1 HKLKSVHLLCLALGG
16 GADGQTLT
24 QSESV
29 IKRPG
34 ESHKLTCTGSG
45 FALSSHWMDWARQAP
60 GKGLEWVATETQS
73 SQYYSPSVQG
83 RFHISRDNN
92 RQQVYLQM
100 NSLKT
105 EDSAVYYCTRN
116 SHYNVKHCAAFD
128 YWGSGTKVTV
138 SSVCFT
144 GIAPS
149 LFPVVQC
156 SPALGDKLTVGCLVH
171 NFNPMSAITWTD
183 AAGTTLPT
191 SVQYPPV
198 TGNNM
203 HVGFSSIEVKKS
215 DWDSWK
221 SFTCLV
227 DNQSIKV
234 ENKPSPPKVSLL
246 KEPRGTSQV
255 LFCTAED
262 FLPINISVKWKKNG
276 QDVTAKVWDPKLNGG
291 TYSTVSLLE
300 VSNTD
305 WNSGAVYSCEV
316 SHMQNLYIKK
326 ASKGKRFLSFKI
338 TIILFTAV
346 VTVNLKQPSPKE
358 IFINKQAKL
367 ECVVAGQDREIIQ
380 KTQIRWEI
388 EGPNQRN
395 STTEEIKSEGAIH
408 KKTSTLTQSLS
419 DWLTVEKVRC
429 SAEGEHVSP
438 VTEEIIV
445 QKGADGKDPRV
456 TIHIL
461 PDEFI
466 VDKVTLICLVSS
478 SVKQDFYIAW
488 SEYVGQNNGDY
499 TDGVTFLPQKHDDHY
514 RVTSLYTTT
523 KKKWESKYTFACNVW
538 PAGRSDKINPTQVS
552 NAGVSCILEAEDDY
566 SSLWS
571 TTSFF
576 IFLFI
581 FSLSYNVIFSLHQ
594 VK

>member
-1 HKLKSVHLLCLALGG
+1 MFLYKDFMK
-16 GADGQTLT
+16 
-24 QSESV
+24 
-29 IKRPG
+29 
-34 ESHKLTCTGSG
+34 
-45 FALSSHWMDWARQAP
+45 
-60 GKGLEWVATETQS
+60 
-73 SQYYSPSVQG
+73 
-83 RFHISRDNN
+83 
-92 RQQVYLQM
+92 
-100 NSLKT
+100 
-105 EDSAVYYCTRN
+105 
-116 SHYNVKHCAAFD
+116 VKHCDAFD

-138 SSVCFT
+138 SS
-144 GIAPS
+144 
-149 LFPVVQC
+149 
-156 SPALGDKLTVGCLVH
+156 D
-171 NFNPMSAITWTD
+171 
-183 AAGTTLPT
+183 
-191 SVQYPPV
+191 
-198 TGNNM
+198 
-203 HVGFSSIEVKKS
+203 
-215 DWDSWK
+215 
-221 SFTCLV
+221 
-227 DNQSIKV
+227 
-234 ENKPSPPKVSLL
+234 KPSPPKVSLL

-262 FLPINISVKWKKNG
+262 FLPKDISVKWTKNG
-276 QDVTAKVWDPKLNGG
+276 QNVENVTAKAWDPKLNGR
-291 TYSTVSLLE
+291 TYSTISLLE

-316 SHMQNLYIKK
+316 SHRQNLYIKK
-326 ASKGKRFLSFKI
+326 VSKGKRFLSFKI
-338 TIILFTAV
+338 SIQNANRFSV

-388 EGPNQRN
+388 VGPNQRN

-408 KKTSTLTQSLS
+408 KKTSTLTQSFS

-445 QKGADGKDPRV
+445 QKGDGKDPTV
-456 TIHIL
+456 TLHIL

-488 SEYVGQNNGDY
+488 SENVGQNNGVY

-523 KKKWESKYTFACNVW
+523 KKKWESKYTFVCNVW

-552 NAGVSCILEAEDDY
+552 NAGDFSNMTFSCILEAEDDY

-571 TTSFF
+571 ATSFF

-594 VK
+594 VKCSDCAFL

>member
-1 HKLKSVHLLCLALGG
+1 MMDLRAPLLLIFISCA

-45 FALSSHWMDWARQAP
+45 FALSSHWMDWVRQVP
-60 GKGLEWVATETQS
+60 GKGPEWVATETQS
-73 SQYYSPSVQG
+73 SQYYSPSVRG
-83 RFHISRDNN
+83 RFHVSRDNN
-92 RQQVYLQM
+92 RQQVYLQI

-116 SHYNVKHCAAFD
+116 SH
-128 YWGSGTKVTV
+128 GTKVTV
-138 SSVCFT
+138 LS
-144 GIAPS
+144 
-149 LFPVVQC
+149 
-156 SPALGDKLTVGCLVH
+156 
-171 NFNPMSAITWTD
+171 
-183 AAGTTLPT
+183 
-191 SVQYPPV
+191 
-198 TGNNM
+198 
-203 HVGFSSIEVKKS
+203 E
-215 DWDSWK
+215 
-221 SFTCLV
+221 
-227 DNQSIKV
+227 
-234 ENKPSPPKVSLL
+234 KPSPPKVSLL
-246 KEPRGTSQV
+246 KEPRGTSQI

-262 FLPINISVKWKKNG
+262 FLPKDITVKWKKNG
-276 QDVTAKVWDPKLNGG
+276 QEVTAKDWDPKLNGG
-291 TYSTVSLLE
+291 TYSTISLLE

-316 SHMQNLYIKK
+316 SHRQNLYIKK
-326 ASKGKRFLSFKI
+326 ASK
-338 TIILFTAV
+338 AV
-346 VTVNLKQPSPKE
+346 ITVNLKQPSPE
-358 IFINKQAKL
+358 ELFNNKQAKL
-367 ECVVAGQDREIIQ
+367 ECVIAGQDKASVESTR
-380 KTQIRWEI
+380 IRWEI
-388 EGPNQRN
+388 DGPNQRN
-395 STTEEIKSEGAIH
+395 STTEKIKSEGAAH

-445 QKGADGKDPRV
+445 QKGDGKDPKV
-456 TIHIL
+456 TLHIL

-466 VDKVTLICLVSS
+466 EDKVTLICLVSS

-488 SEYVGQNNGDY
+488 SEYVGKNNGVY
-499 TDGVTFLPQKHDDHY
+499 TDGITFLPEKHDDHY
-514 RVTSLYTTT
+514 RVISLYTTT
-523 KKKWESKYTFACNVW
+523 KKKQESTYMFECNVW
-538 PAGRSDKINPTQVS
+538 PAGRSDKISSTQVS
-552 NAGVSCILEAEDDY
+552 NAPGKTLEFSCILEAEDDF

-594 VK
+594 VKCSDCAFL

>member
-1 HKLKSVHLLCLALGG
+1 MMDLRAQLLLIFILCA

-60 GKGLEWVATETQS
+60 GKGLEWVATATQS

-100 NSLKT
+100 DSLKT

-116 SHYNVKHCAAFD
+116 SH
-128 YWGSGTKVTV
+128 GTKVTV
-138 SSVCFT
+138 SS

-183 AAGTTLPT
+183 AAGTALPT

-234 ENKPSPPKVSLL
+234 ENKPSPPKV
-246 KEPRGTSQV
+246 T
-255 LFCTAED
+255 
-262 FLPINISVKWKKNG
+262 
-276 QDVTAKVWDPKLNGG
+276 
-291 TYSTVSLLE
+291 
-300 VSNTD
+300 
-305 WNSGAVYSCEV
+305 
-316 SHMQNLYIKK
+316 
-326 ASKGKRFLSFKI
+326 
-338 TIILFTAV
+338 V

-408 KKTSTLTQSLS
+408 KKTSTLTQSFS

-445 QKGADGKDPRV
+445 QKGDGKEPTV
-456 TIHIL
+456 TLHIL

-488 SEYVGQNNGDY
+488 SEYVGQNNGVY

-523 KKKWESKYTFACNVW
+523 KKKWESKYTFVCNVW

-552 NAGVSCILEAEDDY
+552 NAGDFSNMTVSCILEAEDDY

-571 TTSFF
+571 ATSFF

-594 VK
+594 VKCSDCAFL